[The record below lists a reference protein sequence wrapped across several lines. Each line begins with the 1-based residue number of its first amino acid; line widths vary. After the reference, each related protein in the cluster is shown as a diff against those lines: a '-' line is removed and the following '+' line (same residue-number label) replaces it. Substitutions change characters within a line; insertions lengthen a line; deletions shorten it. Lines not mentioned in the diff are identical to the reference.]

1 MIRCQSRE
9 DVIKNIK
16 LLGQELIDRAEELVG
31 PDDSNA
37 TNFVLSIRYQPSEGL
52 LPAIEITRQFY
63 SKNTYDYRFE
73 LNYEGGEKK

>member
-1 MIRCQSRE
+1 MIRCQSKE

-16 LLGQELIDRAEELVG
+16 LLGQELIDRAEEIVG

-37 TNFVLSIRYQPSEGL
+37 TNFVLSVKYTPSKGL
-52 LPAIEITRQFY
+52 LPTIKVIRQFY

-73 LNYEGGEKK
+73 LNRGEKK